1 MLNNLALLCANLGGL
16 GDLAR
21 AEALMTQAI
30 KITERTLG
38 ESVEIRRYAPYVVA
52 EVVIDAPAEEAGNLA
67 FPILANR
74 DHARKLAALIRHYVH
89 EVAVRS

>member
-1 MLNNLALLCANLGGL
+1 MRTLILGLLALATT
-16 GDLAR
+16 
-21 AEALMTQAI
+21 LMAPAAHAI
-30 KITERTLG
+30 EEPAYVVERTLG

-52 EVVIDAPAEEAGNLA
+52 EVVIDAPAEEAGNLT

-74 DHARKLAALIRHYVH
+74 DHAQKLAALIRHHVH